1 MINITCSRFGGIV
14 SYKMGEFDFTN
25 NCGLTTVTGHN
36 RDSRISKEQN
46 NGAGKSLMFSM
57 LPNVAFEQTPM
68 ADTKKK
74 NRIHSK
80 GSFIEIDVE
89 NLGHKWTIRQQ
100 AGGYKVLRDGEDMKF
115 GRQGDA
121 RIQIEKILPLTQDE
135 WYSYVHLQSQKK
147 LEFLYGTPRARMSY
161 ISQVWRLDQF
171 DVLRRYF
178 DKRIEEVKVAQN
190 KSDAFTHQL
199 MNINDQLN
207 KNGWNKKLDKE
218 LAEAKEVVKTQSKK
232 VTKLQSQR
240 QELKSL
246 AKQVEFYSTTKQ
258 KLKKLQKK
266 LKYDKAE
273 LRDQYKLHQE
283 QEKYDDDLE
292 EYQRKVKK
300 WEAKLA
306 ELGGVEGG
314 GKKAEFQLKKLR
326 TELKHLEEQDR
337 KLEKVR
343 DKHDAAVRELENLDD
358 HVDPDLRKFLS
369 KCNKQGVDPME
380 ALKEEYTTAKTT
392 MKLADLLHDHDGG
405 NCPTCMQAINVKDLE
420 KTIAQAKKRKGKA
433 HSMIHALE
441 IRITKQENTETIKA
455 LKFDERAFYAAR
467 KRIKVINGE
476 IDKLE
481 ENIKNAGRWEEIM
494 AQLNDLKKP
503 KPPARRCTISM
514 EKIEE
519 QKEILDEVARLKG
532 RLEEYDEVPEDDNI
546 LKRLAEVEAKLE
558 KVEKKY
564 TKAQKITVRYSSLKA
579 EFKLLSKQREE
590 ASQKV
595 EEFAPL
601 IKKMKRFKILSKAYS
616 NKGLKL
622 NAMHEIVYGLQQN
635 YNKYA
640 QLIFA
645 EPFKFTVNAK
655 DDGVHIMVDR
665 GQGNVSDVRELS
677 GAESDSFR
685 LLHFLAC
692 VIMAKDDRR
701 VNLAILDEPDA
712 HMDQATTNL
721 FVERYVPFLRK
732 LVPHVFII
740 TQKGKHLHPECS
752 YVTVEKFKGVSNVRY
767 DAV

>member
-1 MINITCSRFGGIV
+1 MINITGSRFGGIV
-14 SYKMGEFDFTN
+14 SYKKGEFDFTN

-46 NGAGKSLMFSM
+46 NGAGKSLLFSM
-57 LPNVAFEQTPM
+57 LANTAFEQTPM

-80 GSFIEIDVE
+80 GSFIELDVE
-89 NLGHKWTIRQQ
+89 VDGVKWMIRQQ
-100 AGGYKVLRDGEDMKF
+100 SGGYVIERDGVDLKVRGQAAQRE
-115 GRQGDA
+115 Q
-121 RIQIEKILPLTQDE
+121 IQQILPLTQDE

-171 DVLRRYF
+171 DVLRKFF
-178 DKRIEEVKVAQN
+178 DKKIDEVKVAQN

-199 MNINDQLN
+199 MNINDALN

-218 LAEAKEVVKTQSKK
+218 LAEAKEIVKTQSKK
-232 VTKLQSQR
+232 VTKLQTQR

-246 AKQVEFYSTTKQ
+246 AKQVEFYTGTKE
-258 KLKKLQKK
+258 KLKKLKSK
-266 LKYDKAE
+266 IRWDLDDLKE
-273 LRDQYKLHQE
+273 QYRLHQE
-283 QEKYDDDLE
+283 NEKYQEQLE
-292 EYQRKVKK
+292 EYQRRNKKLVKK
-300 WEAKLA
+300 LE
-306 ELGGVEGG
+306 ELGGDVSG
-314 GKKAEFQLKKLR
+314 GKVSKKKLK
-326 TELKHLEEQDR
+326 ELRAELEKLEEQDR
-337 KLEKVR
+337 KQEKVR

-369 KCNKQGVDPME
+369 QCNKQSLDPME

-392 MKLADLLHDHDGG
+392 LKLADLLHDHNDG
-405 NCPTCMQAINVKDLE
+405 NCPTCMQKINIKDLE
-420 KTIAQAKKRKGKA
+420 KTLAQAKKRKGKA

-441 IRITKQENTETIKA
+441 IQIAKRENDEIIKS
-455 LKFDERAFYAAR
+455 LKFDERTFYANR
-467 KRIKVINGE
+467 KKIKTLRAEVSRME
-476 IDKLE
+476 ELLE
-481 ENIKNAGRWEEIM
+481 NAGRFEEITAQM
-494 AQLNDLKKP
+494 AELRKP
-503 KPPARRCTISM
+503 KAPKRTPSISI

-519 QKEILDEVARLKG
+519 QKEMIDEHKRLKN
-532 RLEEYDEVPEDDNI
+532 RLAEFEEAPEDDNI

-564 TKAQKITVRYSSLKA
+564 TKAQRTTVRYSSLKA
-579 EFKLLSKQREE
+579 EFKLLTKQRDETS
-590 ASQKV
+590 AKV

-601 IKKMKRFKILSKAYS
+601 IKKMARFKVLAKAYS

-622 NAMHEIVYGLQQN
+622 HAMHEIVYGLQQN

-645 EPFKFTVNAK
+645 EPFQFNVVAK
-655 DDGVHIMVDR
+655 EDGVHIMVDR

-692 VIMAKDDRR
+692 VIMAKDSRR

-712 HMDQATTNL
+712 HMDLATTNL

-732 LVPHVFII
+732 LVPHVFLI
-740 TQKGKHLHPECS
+740 TQKGKHMHPECS
-752 YVTVEKFKGVSNVRY
+752 YVTVEKYKGVSNVRY
-767 DAV
+767 DAS

>member
-1 MINITCSRFGGIV
+1 MINITGSRFSGIV

-25 NCGLTTVTGHN
+25 NCGLTTVSGHN
-36 RDSRISKEQN
+36 RDSLISKNQN
-46 NGAGKSLMFSM
+46 NGAGKSLLFSM

-80 GSFIEIDVE
+80 GSFIEIEVE
-89 NLGHKWTIRQQ
+89 NLGHKWKIRQQ
-100 AGGYKVLRDGEDMKF
+100 SGGYQIFRDGEDLKVR
-115 GRQGDA
+115 GQANQRE
-121 RIQIEKILPLTQDE
+121 QIAKIIPLTPEE

-161 ISQVWRLDQF
+161 ISEVWRLDQF

-178 DKRIEEVKVAQN
+178 EKKVDEVKVAQN
-190 KSDAFTHQL
+190 KSDAFSHQL
-199 MNINDQLN
+199 MNINDSLN

-218 LAEAKEVVKTQSKK
+218 LEEAKEIVKTQSKK
-232 VTKLQSQR
+232 VSKLQTQR

-246 AKQVEFYSTTKQ
+246 AKQVQFYTETKG
-258 KLKKLQKK
+258 KLKKLKGK
-266 LKYDKAE
+266 IRFDLAE
-273 LRDQYKLHQE
+273 LKEQYKLHQLA
-283 QEKYDDDLE
+283 EKHAEEME
-292 EYQRKVKK
+292 EYDRRSKK
-300 WEAKLA
+300 LVRRLEA
-306 ELGGVEGG
+306 LGETSGG
-314 GKKAEFQLKKLR
+314 GKASKKKIKELR
-326 TELKHLEEQDR
+326 EELSKLEEADKR
-337 KLEKVR
+337 LEKVR

-369 KCNKQGVDPME
+369 KCNKEKVDPME
-380 ALKEEYTTAKTT
+380 ALKEEYAEAKST

-405 NCPTCMQAINVKDLE
+405 NCPTCAQKINLKDLE
-420 KTIAQAKKRKGKA
+420 KSIASAKKRRGKA

-441 IRITKQENTETIKA
+441 IRIAKEENTQIIKD
-455 LKFDERAFYAAR
+455 LRFDDRSFYKAR
-467 KRIKVINGE
+467 KRIKTIRAELVT
-476 IDKLE
+476 LE
-481 ENIKNAGRWEEIM
+481 EQMENAVLFDEIT
-494 AQLNDLKKP
+494 QQISELKKP
-503 KPPARRCTISM
+503 KAPKQSPVVSM
-514 EKIEE
+514 EKIE
-519 QKEILDEVARLKG
+519 QQRDYLDEVQRLKQ
-532 RLEEYDEVPEDDNI
+532 RLAEFDEVPEDDNI
-546 LKRLAEVEAKLE
+546 LKRLEEVEAKLE

-564 TKAQKITVRYSSLKA
+564 TKAHKVTVRYSSLRA
-579 EFKLLSKQREE
+579 EYKLLTKQRAETSE
-590 ASQKV
+590 KI

-601 IKKMKRFKILSKAYS
+601 IKKLKRFKTLAKAYS

-622 NAMHEIVYGLQQN
+622 HAMHEIVYGLEQN

-645 EPFKFTVNAK
+645 EPFKFRVEAK
-655 DDGVHIMVDR
+655 EDGVHITVDR

-701 VNLAILDEPDA
+701 VNIAILDEPDA
-712 HMDQATTNL
+712 HMDPATTQL

-732 LVPHVFII
+732 LVPQVFII

-752 YVTVEKFKGVSNVRY
+752 YVTVEKYKGVSNVRY
-767 DAV
+767 DA